1 MFFEGDN
8 MPIVK
13 IDLWSGRTEELK
25 ENLIKKV
32 TDVVVEVCKCP
43 KEAIT
48 IVINDI
54 PKENWGS
61 AGEQHSKKFKNIP

>member
-1 MFFEGDN
+1 

-43 KEAIT
+43 KEAVT
-48 IVINDI
+48 IVIDDI

>member
-1 MFFEGDN
+1 

-13 IDLWSGRTEELK
+13 IDMWSGRNEEQK
-25 ENLIKKV
+25 EKIIKKV
-32 TDVVVEVCKCP
+32 TEAMVEACGCP
-43 KEAIT
+43 KEAVT
-48 IVINDI
+48 VVISDI

>member
-1 MFFEGDN
+1 
-8 MPIVK
+8 MPVVK
-13 IDLWSGRTEELK
+13 IDLWAGRTEELK

-32 TDVVVEVCKCP
+32 TDVVVAVCKCP
-43 KEAIT
+43 KEAVT

-61 AGEQHSKKFKNIP
+61 GGEQHSKKFKNIP

>member
-1 MFFEGDN
+1 

-32 TDVVVEVCKCP
+32 TDVVVDVCKCP
-43 KEAIT
+43 KEAVT
-48 IVINDI
+48 IAINEI

-61 AGEQHSKKFKNIP
+61 GGEQHSKKFKNIP

>member
-43 KEAIT
+43 KEAVT